1 MARPC
6 AYECV
11 CGATHEST
19 ENNNSKAT
27 ADNILCV
34 ILPSARLGVGAVIG
48 FRVRPGSCAGCPYF
62 LFTNFAVLKTG
73 KTNKK
78 KQTNRTQ
85 PPPTENMFHRA
96 HCFVQQRTS
105 STDTSHC
112 HPAAGRARFRC
123 FGKNNLVSSRRQQV
137 QYHVAAGWLM
147 DV

>member
-6 AYECV
+6 AYKCV
-11 CGATHEST
+11 CGATYEST

-62 LFTNFAVLKTG
+62 LFTNFAVLKTD

-112 HPAAGRARFRC
+112 HPAGLPGARVFGALGKIISSAVAGS
-123 FGKNNLVSSRRQQV
+123 KYNIMSRP
-137 QYHVAAGWLM
+137 GG
-147 DV
+147 